1 MSYHGSVVLSKL
13 SYPQVL
19 SSGFRGLDISNLAI
33 QAYRDASPTPPLQ
46 AQEAVLTAFQKF
58 T

>member
-13 SYPQVL
+13 SYPQVW
-19 SSGFRGLDISNLAI
+19 SSGFWGLDISNLAI
-33 QAYRDASPTPPLQ
+33 QTYRDAFTPLQ